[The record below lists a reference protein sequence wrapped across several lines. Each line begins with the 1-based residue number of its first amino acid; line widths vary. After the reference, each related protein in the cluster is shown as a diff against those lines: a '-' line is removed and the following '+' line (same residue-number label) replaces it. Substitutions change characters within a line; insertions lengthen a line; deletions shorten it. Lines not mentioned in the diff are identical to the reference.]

1 MIATI
6 QANNGT
12 MTLGDLAG
20 YNITIREAIQSDF
33 RGFKLYATGAP
44 SSGAVT
50 LAILKT
56 MEQYPSEDWKDVN
69 LTTHRLAEAM
79 RYAYAARMHL
89 GDPTFI
95 PSVSEMEE
103 AMASDSRA
111 RKVRKHILDNTT
123 QPVQNYDPQLPYV
136 PESHGTSHVVTTDRT
151 GMAVSLTT
159 TINLLFG
166 SRLMTPGSGIIL
178 NDQMND
184 FSIPGVSNV
193 FGFPPSAANFV
204 RPGKRPLS
212 SITPIMVET
221 PSGELYLV
229 TGAAGGSRI
238 ISSTAQTVYRVLE
251 GNTTLRDAI
260 AGPRLHDQLVPD
272 TSVLELSFD
281 KATAASLGAKGHK
294 ITWVDVAQ
302 SAVQGIRRV
311 FCAAQGTFQY
321 EAVGET
327 RQIDSGGLTVQ

>member
-1 MIATI
+1 MVAVI

-12 MTLGDLAG
+12 MTLDDLAR
-20 YNITIREAIQSDF
+20 YNVTIRKAIEGDF
-33 RGFKLYATGAP
+33 RGYKLYATGAP

-50 LAILKT
+50 LAILKIL
-56 MEQYPSEDWKDVN
+56 EQYPSSDWKDTN

-95 PSVSEMEE
+95 PSVSEIEK
-103 AMASDSRA
+103 AMASDSTA
-111 RKVRKHILDNTT
+111 REIRNHILDNTT
-123 QPVQNYDPQLPYV
+123 QPVKNYDPDMFYV
-136 PESHGTSHVVTTDRT
+136 PESHGTSHVVTTDRS

-166 SRLMTPGSGIIL
+166 SRLMTPDSGIIL
-178 NDQMND
+178 NDEMND
-184 FSIPGVSNV
+184 FSIPGVSNA
-193 FGFPPSAANFV
+193 FGFPPSAVNFV

-238 ISSTAQTVYRVLE
+238 ISSTALTVYRVLE
-251 GNTTLRDAI
+251 GNATLREAV
-260 AGPRLHDQLVPD
+260 AGPRLHDQLMPD
-272 TSVLELSFD
+272 TSQVEWSFD
-281 KATAASLGAKGHK
+281 NATVASMRAKGHNV
-294 ITWVDVAQ
+294 TYVESAQ
-302 SAVQGIRRV
+302 SSVQGIRRRPGPPGV
-311 FCAAQGTFQY
+311 FEF

-327 RQIDSGGLTVQ
+327 RQRNSGGLTV